1 MERGGQGER
10 RYRRQDKHREIEGGR
25 EKVMKSERD
34 RNRKETDEREM
45 RRQTWRERDKKHSRI
60 ETEGKKQGI
69 APPPRWKRSQ
79 MAIHEWG
86 ER

>member
-1 MERGGQGER
+1 MHKVFKNVIPANLDGE
-10 RYRRQDKHREIEGGR
+10 
-25 EKVMKSERD
+25 
-34 RNRKETDEREM
+34 KET
-45 RRQTWRERDKKHSRI
+45 KKHSRI